1 MADKDEASYSQVT
14 KSNGGS
20 SINKKLDLLDAKV
33 NGLYKD
39 IYITRPDN
47 KQNLDSLIDNLDT
60 ALDKL
65 QGFDTS
71 SSGMTELLRRLDTN
85 NNSNTNALMSSV
97 AELFENDNLL
107 GTMVFNDSM
116 HNYIAAQNYNY
127 DLICK
132 YLPKLEDA
140 LEIKRDNVLCSD
152 NFSKSFINP
161 VSRKS
166 SKEEVLKFNNN
177 TKKLEDEYEI
187 SDFLD
192 DTYMRVSKYGEDF
205 IYIVP
210 YNVAFKRLIARANRG
225 VQNNGRIMQSTLFES
240 YDGGHDTCCTSKTFS
255 SKDFVNYMTENLANV
270 KGEKKFEIEKFPK
283 IGDITL
289 HFNTSNVIQ
298 GALNEYAVFNDKKD
312 LDTFKSMT
320 SIYENSAIN
329 ESTEAKDIK
338 AVTEANLDPK
348 APRLDSMFT
357 NIAKRKNMANKV
369 FQRDGLIVNDGLKD
383 ADKIDDDFLGA
394 VIERIDRE
402 NIVPIYIGKKCL
414 GYYYFEFAEDPT
426 ACGFC
431 GGHHSTPINGGG
443 IRMNYDMT
451 EAQQELT
458 VRYISS
464 IISASIDTKFINAN
478 KDLKEEIYQIL
489 NYNNKFDLAR
499 TNNIGI
505 TFIPADDI
513 VHCYFKLNE
522 YTHRGISDLERSVTP
537 AMLYILLYLT
547 DIIGKITRSTDK
559 RVYYVKQNVETNVA
573 RTMMNVVQQIKKG
586 NVGMRQIE
594 SINNI
599 LNIVGKY
606 NDLIIPLGPSGDPP
620 VSMEIMQGQDINTP
634 TEIMDKMEESAINP
648 IIPFEFVNATM
659 QQDFAVR
666 FTMSNTRFLKTIY
679 TRQRKTQRFF
689 SKIYTK
695 VYNYEFGETNKI
707 IEILLPPPTY
717 LTAQNN
723 AQLIDNTTQIA
734 DKIVDIDMTG
744 EDEATIAEFKKL
756 YVRDALAAY
765 LDYDRIEQLK
775 EAARVSTHVNAEPQT
790 QDGEMSDVMEDDD
803 M

>member
-1 MADKDEASYSQVT
+1 MADKEETSLSQVT
-14 KSNGGS
+14 RSNGGS
-20 SINKKLDLLDAKV
+20 NINKKLDLLGQKV
-33 NGLYKD
+33 DSLYKD

-47 KQNLDSLIDNLDT
+47 KQNLDSLVDNLDT

-85 NNSNTNALMSSV
+85 NNSNTNALISSV

-161 VSRKS
+161 VTRRS
-166 SKEEVLKFNNN
+166 SKDEVLKFNNN
-177 TKKLEDEYEI
+177 TKKLEEEYEI

-240 YDGGHDTCCTSKTFS
+240 YDGGHVTCCESTTFTSKEFAE
-255 SKDFVNYMTENLANV
+255 YMTKNLANV
-270 KGEKKFEIEKFPK
+270 EGEEKFNIEKFPK
-283 IGDITL
+283 IGQVNL
-289 HFNTSNVIQ
+289 YFNNSNVIQ
-298 GALNEYAVFNDKKD
+298 GPLNEYAMFNDKKD
-312 LDTFKSMT
+312 LETFQSMT
-320 SIYENSAIN
+320 SIYENTAIQ
-329 ESTEAKDIK
+329 
-338 AVTEANLDPK
+338 EANLDPK

-357 NIAKRKNMANKV
+357 NIAKRKNMASKV

-394 VIERIDRE
+394 VVERIDRE

-431 GGHHSTPINGGG
+431 GGHHSTPMNGSG

-489 NYNNKFDLAR
+489 NYNNKFDLSR

-586 NVGMRQIE
+586 SR
-594 SINNI
+594 
-599 LNIVGKY
+599 
-606 NDLIIPLGPSGDPP
+606 
-620 VSMEIMQGQDINTP
+620 
-634 TEIMDKMEESAINP
+634 
-648 IIPFEFVNATM
+648 
-659 QQDFAVR
+659 
-666 FTMSNTRFLKTIY
+666 
-679 TRQRKTQRFF
+679 
-689 SKIYTK
+689 
-695 VYNYEFGETNKI
+695 
-707 IEILLPPPTY
+707 
-717 LTAQNN
+717 
-723 AQLIDNTTQIA
+723 
-734 DKIVDIDMTG
+734 
-744 EDEATIAEFKKL
+744 
-756 YVRDALAAY
+756 
-765 LDYDRIEQLK
+765 
-775 EAARVSTHVNAEPQT
+775 
-790 QDGEMSDVMEDDD
+790 
-803 M
+803 

>member
-1 MADKDEASYSQVT
+1 MADKDETSYSQVSR
-14 KSNGGS
+14 SNGGS
-20 SINKKLDLLDAKV
+20 SINKKLDLLGQKV
-33 NGLYKD
+33 NSLYKD

-85 NNSNTNALMSSV
+85 NNSNTNALLSSV

-107 GTMVFNDSM
+107 GTMVFNDTV

-161 VSRKS
+161 ISRKS

-177 TKKLEDEYEI
+177 VKKIEDEYDI
-187 SDFLD
+187 SDFFD
-192 DTYMRVSKYGEDF
+192 ETYMRTSKYGEDF

-210 YNVAFKRLIARANRG
+210 YHVAFKRLIARANRG

-240 YDGGHDTCCTSKTFS
+240 YEGGHITCCESKTFT
-255 SKDFVNYMTENLANV
+255 SKEFVDYMTKNLALE
-270 KGEKKFEIEKFPK
+270 GETFDQKNFPA

-289 HFNTSNVIQ
+289 HFNKSNVIQ
-298 GALNEYAVFNDKKD
+298 GPLNEYAIFNDRKD
-312 LDTFKSMT
+312 LEAFQSMT
-320 SIYENSAIN
+320 SIYENAQV
-329 ESTEAKDIK
+329 EEET
-338 AVTEANLDPK
+338 AVAEANLDPK

-357 NIAKRKNMANKV
+357 NIAKRKEMANKV

-383 ADKIDDDFLGA
+383 AKKIDDDFLGA
-394 VIERIDRE
+394 VVERIDRE
-402 NIVPIYIGKKCL
+402 DIVPIYIGKKCL

-431 GGHHSTPINGGG
+431 GGHHSTPINGSG

-522 YTHRGISDLERSVTP
+522 HTHRGISDLERSVTP

-586 NVGMRQIE
+586 SR
-594 SINNI
+594 
-599 LNIVGKY
+599 
-606 NDLIIPLGPSGDPP
+606 
-620 VSMEIMQGQDINTP
+620 
-634 TEIMDKMEESAINP
+634 
-648 IIPFEFVNATM
+648 
-659 QQDFAVR
+659 
-666 FTMSNTRFLKTIY
+666 
-679 TRQRKTQRFF
+679 
-689 SKIYTK
+689 
-695 VYNYEFGETNKI
+695 
-707 IEILLPPPTY
+707 
-717 LTAQNN
+717 
-723 AQLIDNTTQIA
+723 
-734 DKIVDIDMTG
+734 
-744 EDEATIAEFKKL
+744 
-756 YVRDALAAY
+756 
-765 LDYDRIEQLK
+765 
-775 EAARVSTHVNAEPQT
+775 
-790 QDGEMSDVMEDDD
+790 
-803 M
+803 

>member
-1 MADKDEASYSQVT
+1 MADKDEALSLNQVT
-14 KSNGGS
+14 KSNGGT
-20 SINKKLDLLDAKV
+20 SINKKLDLLDQKV

-47 KQNLDSLIDNLDT
+47 KQNLDSLIDNLDS

-71 SSGMTELLRRLDTN
+71 SSGMTELLRRLDTS
-85 NNSNTNALMSSV
+85 NNSNTDTMMRSV

-107 GTMVFNDSM
+107 GSMIFNDSM
-116 HNYIAAQNYNY
+116 HNYIANQNYTYN
-127 DLICK
+127 LICK

-161 VSRKS
+161 VSRES
-166 SKEEVLKFNNN
+166 SKDEVLKFNTNV
-177 TKKLEDEYEI
+177 KKLEDEYDI
-187 SDFLD
+187 QDFFD

-210 YNVAFKRLIARANRG
+210 YDVAFKRLIARSNRG

-240 YDGGHDTCCTSKTFS
+240 YDGGSVTCCDSTTFS
-255 SKDFVNYMTENLANV
+255 SKDFINYMTENLKLEDETFDAKN
-270 KGEKKFEIEKFPK
+270 FPK

-289 HFNTSNVIQ
+289 HFNKSNVIQ
-298 GALNEYAVFNDKKD
+298 GALNEYAVFNSKKD
-312 LDTFKSMT
+312 LEDFVSMT
-320 SIYENSAIN
+320 SIYENSGVHEDAIQ
-329 ESTEAKDIK
+329 
-338 AVTEANLDPK
+338 EANLDPK

-357 NIAKRKNMANKV
+357 NIAKRKNMASKV
-369 FQRDGLIVNDGLKD
+369 FQRDGLVVNDGLKD
-383 ADKIDDDFLGA
+383 PEKIDKDFLGA
-394 VIERIDRE
+394 VVERIERE

-431 GGHHSTPINGGG
+431 GGHHSTPMNGNAF
-443 IRMNYDMT
+443 RMNYDMT

-464 IISASIDTKFINAN
+464 IISSAIDTKFINAN
-478 KDLKEEIYQIL
+478 KDLKEEIYSIL
-489 NYNNKFDLAR
+489 NYNVKFDVSR

-513 VHCYFKLNE
+513 IHCYFKLNE

-586 NVGMRQIE
+586 NLGVRQIE

-634 TEIMDKMEESAINP
+634 TEIMDKMEEAAVNP
-648 IIPFEFVNATM
+648 IVPMEFVNSTL
-659 QQDFAVR
+659 QQDFAIR
-666 FTMSNTRFLKTIY
+666 YTMSNTRFLKTIY
-679 TRQRKTQRFF
+679 TRQRKTQKFF

-695 VYNYEFGETNKI
+695 IYNYEFGETNKI
-707 IEILLPPPTY
+707 IEIILPPPTY

-723 AQLIDNTTQIA
+723 SQLIDNTTQIA
-734 DKIVDIDMTG
+734 DKIIDTDMAG
-744 EDEATIAEFKKL
+744 EDDAIREEFKKL

-775 EAARVSTHVNAEPQT
+775 EAARVAVKVKAEPQT
-790 QDGEMSDVMEDDD
+790 QDGEMSDVMDDEDI
-803 M
+803 

>member
-1 MADKDEASYSQVT
+1 MADKDETSYSQVSRT
-14 KSNGGS
+14 NGGTA
-20 SINKKLDLLDAKV
+20 INKKLDLLGQKV
-33 NGLYKD
+33 NSLYSD

-47 KQNLDSLIDNLDT
+47 KQNLDSLIDNLDS

-85 NNSNTNALMSSV
+85 NNSNTTVLMNSV
-97 AELFENDNLL
+97 KELFENDNLL

-177 TKKLEDEYEI
+177 TKKLEDEYDI
-187 SDFLD
+187 LDFLD
-192 DTYMRVSKYGEDF
+192 ETYMRTSKYGEDF

-225 VQNNGRIMQSTLFES
+225 VQNNGRIMQSSLFES
-240 YDGGHDTCCTSKTFS
+240 YDGGHTTCCETATFKS
-255 SKDFVNYMTENLANV
+255 DEFVKYMTENLASV
-270 KGEKKFEIEKFPK
+270 EGEEKFNPEKFPN
-283 IGDITL
+283 IGNINL
-289 HFNTSNVIQ
+289 YFNKSNVIQ
-298 GALNEYAVFNDKKD
+298 GPLNEYAIFNDKKD
-312 LDTFKSMT
+312 LEAFQSMT
-320 SIYENSAIN
+320 SIYESAAIN
-329 ESTEAKDIK
+329 E
-338 AVTEANLDPK
+338 ANFNPK

-357 NIAKRKNMANKV
+357 NIAKRKDAANKV

-383 ADKIDDDFLGA
+383 AGKIDDNFLGA
-394 VIERIDRE
+394 VVERIERED
-402 NIVPIYIGKKCL
+402 IVPIYIGKKCL

-431 GGHHSTPINGGG
+431 GGHHSTPMNGSGV
-443 IRMNYDMT
+443 RLNYDMT

-489 NYNNKFDLAR
+489 NYNNKFDLSR

-522 YTHRGISDLERSVTP
+522 HTHRGISDLERSVTP

-586 NVGMRQIE
+586 NMGVRAIE

-634 TEIMDKMEESAINP
+634 TEIMDKMEEAAVNP
-648 IIPFEFVNATM
+648 IVPMEFVNSTM
-659 QQDFAVR
+659 QQDFAIR
-666 FTMSNTRFLKTIY
+666 YTMSNTRFLKTIY

-695 VYNYEFGETNKI
+695 IYNYEFGETNKI
-707 IEILLPPPTY
+707 IEIILPPPTY

-734 DKIVDIDMTG
+734 DKIIDTDMVG
-744 EDEATIAEFKKL
+744 EDDAVREEFKKL

-775 EAARVSTHVNAEPQT
+775 EAARVTMHVKAEPQT
-790 QDGEMSDVMEDDD
+790 QDGEMSDIMDDEEE
-803 M
+803 